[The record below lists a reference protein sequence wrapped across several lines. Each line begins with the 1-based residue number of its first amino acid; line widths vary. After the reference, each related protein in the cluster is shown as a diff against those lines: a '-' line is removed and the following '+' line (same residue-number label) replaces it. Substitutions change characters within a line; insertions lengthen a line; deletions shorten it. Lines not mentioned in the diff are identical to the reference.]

1 MYVGV
6 MLVCPAAFQDTVI
19 GPIAVCSAADVHLL
33 WTIHGLYEV
42 SLMDADLQL
51 SKVGAQCFCELVSC
65 KIRQMVIT
73 KLAETPSPLF
83 TIEST
88 VDLGFNT

>member
-1 MYVGV
+1 M
-6 MLVCPAAFQDTVI
+6 
-19 GPIAVCSAADVHLL
+19 HLL
-33 WTIHGLYEV
+33 WTIHGLYRV

-51 SKVGAQCFCELVSC
+51 SKVGAQCFCKLVSC

-73 KLAETPSPLF
+73 KLTETPSPLF

-88 VDLGFNT
+88 VDLEFKYLRLPYCRVRFKRDGSPIS